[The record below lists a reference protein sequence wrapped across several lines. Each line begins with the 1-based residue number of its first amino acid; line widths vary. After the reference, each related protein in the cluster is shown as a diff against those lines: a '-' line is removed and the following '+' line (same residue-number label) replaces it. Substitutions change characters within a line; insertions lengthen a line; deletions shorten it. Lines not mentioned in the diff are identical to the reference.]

1 MKTITLTLLLAF
13 SATLSAQEPWTLERC
28 IRHGLEHNPDIRA
41 QRLEISGRQLETTR
55 KTLAH
60 LPVAGISLARDYNWG
75 RSVDMQELVI
85 IRNQLTR
92 ASGIQLQAS
101 VALFEGF
108 TRHLNRL
115 AARQSAETAAIDAE
129 ELARTLTLDITRAY
143 LQLMLAGQISTC
155 TQENYATIVRQRDR
169 TAQLVEAGSQP
180 QSALNEMQAQVATE
194 KAAMVEAACRVR
206 TARLALMRLLN
217 LPSEEPFAVE
227 GPSGDEQLPA
237 GPPAVSAVR
246 LEDGVCRD
254 PRIRSARSA
263 IEEMRYRHAADKGS
277 LLPGLSL
284 AAGYG
289 TYYSSAADGSLRTQL
304 DENRNPSLSFRLEIP
319 VFHAGDLLIRVKRS
333 RLDLER
339 ARLNAEKMKQQVE
352 DEIRSTAIEAE
363 NCCQKVLSA
372 EETLHAMQDLLA
384 IMEARYN
391 LGAATAV
398 DYITARNQHFK
409 ATSDYLQAKWQYLF
423 QLKLLEQ
430 YKP

>member
-1 MKTITLTLLLAF
+1 
-13 SATLSAQEPWTLERC
+13 
-28 IRHGLEHNPDIRA
+28 
-41 QRLEISGRQLETTR
+41 
-55 KTLAH
+55 
-60 LPVAGISLARDYNWG
+60 
-75 RSVDMQELVI
+75 
-85 IRNQLTR
+85 
-92 ASGIQLQAS
+92 
-101 VALFEGF
+101 
-108 TRHLNRL
+108 
-115 AARQSAETAAIDAE
+115 
-129 ELARTLTLDITRAY
+129 
-143 LQLMLAGQISTC
+143 
-155 TQENYATIVRQRDR
+155 
-169 TAQLVEAGSQP
+169 
-180 QSALNEMQAQVATE
+180 
-194 KAAMVEAACRVR
+194 
-206 TARLALMRLLN
+206 
-217 LPSEEPFAVE
+217 
-227 GPSGDEQLPA
+227 
-237 GPPAVSAVR
+237 
-246 LEDGVCRD
+246 
-254 PRIRSARSA
+254 
-263 IEEMRYRHAADKGS
+263 MRYRHAADKGS

-339 ARLNAEKMKQQVE
+339 ARLNAEKTKQQVE